1 MNESGFLFLRKF
13 GKISIRKI
21 VPESGT
27 QGESGN
33 GGDQK
38 KVVPESGTQGES
50 GNGGDQKKVVPKS
63 GTQRECRNR
72 QRSEESCTG
81 IRYAVQIADRRN
93 FRNRYVR
100 RKNPGKSGSRSEESC
115 TEIRY
120 VRENPGTGGDQKKV
134 VPESGTQRECGNRQ
148 RSEESCTGIRYAER
162 MREQAAIRRKLYRNP
177 VRRENPGTGG
187 DQKKVVPES
196 GTQRECRNRQRSE
209 ESCTG
214 IRYAERMREQAA
226 IRRKLYRNPVR
237 RENAG
242 TGSDQKKVVPES
254 GTQGESGNRRRSEE
268 SCTEIRYAGR
278 IQEQAA
284 IRRKLYRNPVRRKDP
299 EMGSDQKKVVPE
311 SGTQRESGNRQ
322 RSEESCTGIR
332 YAGRIRERAAI
343 RRKLYRNPV
352 RRKDPE
358 MGSDRKKVVPE
369 SGTQRECG
377 NR

>member
-81 IRYAVQIADRRN
+81 IRYAGKIQKWAVIERKLYRN
-93 FRNRYVR
+93 PVR
-100 RKNPGKSGSRSEESC
+100 QGESG
-115 TEIRY
+115 
-120 VRENPGTGGDQKKV
+120 NGGDQKKV

-162 MREQAAIRRKLYRNP
+162 IREQAAIRRKLYRNP
-177 VRRENPGTGG
+177 VRRENLGT
-187 DQKKVVPES
+187 
-196 GTQRECRNRQRSE
+196 
-209 ESCTG
+209 
-214 IRYAERMREQAA
+214 AA

-254 GTQGESGNRRRSEE
+254 GTQERS
-268 SCTEIRYAGR
+268 
-278 IQEQAA
+278 
-284 IRRKLYRNPVRRKDP
+284 RN
-299 EMGSDQKKVVPE
+299 GQ
-311 SGTQRESGNRQ
+311 
-322 RSEESCTGIR
+322 
-332 YAGRIRERAAI
+332 
-343 RRKLYRNPV
+343 
-352 RRKDPE
+352 
-358 MGSDRKKVVPE
+358 
-369 SGTQRECG
+369 
-377 NR
+377 

>member
-1 MNESGFLFLRKF
+1 MRKF

-81 IRYAVQIADRRN
+81 IRYAGKIPEMGSDR
-93 FRNRYVR
+93 
-100 RKNPGKSGSRSEESC
+100 
-115 TEIRY
+115 
-120 VRENPGTGGDQKKV
+120 KKV
-134 VPESGTQRECGNRQ
+134 VPKFGTSGRIWERR

-177 VRRENPGTGG
+177 VRRENAGTGSDQKKVVPESGTQGESGNGG
-187 DQKKVVPES
+187 DQKKVVPKS

-254 GTQGESGNRRRSEE
+254 GTQGESGN
-268 SCTEIRYAGR
+268 G
-278 IQEQAA
+278 
-284 IRRKLYRNPVRRKDP
+284 
-299 EMGSDQKKVVPE
+299 GDQKKVVPK
-311 SGTQRESGNRQ
+311 SGTQRECRNRQ

-332 YAGRIRERAAI
+332 YAGKIRKWTVIE
-343 RRKLYRNPV
+343 RKL
-352 RRKDPE
+352 
-358 MGSDRKKVVPE
+358 
-369 SGTQRECG
+369 
-377 NR
+377 